1 MANQTQADNRNMK
14 RLKDEQQVRQRPAP
28 IFGTNDEKGAF
39 HSVDEIIANSI
50 DEAREG
56 HGKEISVIVRNA
68 TEEEIKKGAS
78 PEAYVIEVVDNGRGL
93 PMDWNEAEQMYN
105 WELALCTLYAS
116 GKYDS
121 AQYGQALGLNGLGLT
136 ATQYASSF
144 MDVEATYD
152 GKTRVMHFLKGKPVG
167 KMSIVAPLRDGTGT
181 KIVFQPDPEVFPAL
195 R

>member
-68 TEEEIKKGAS
+68 TVEE
-78 PEAYVIEVVDNGRGL
+78 
-93 PMDWNEAEQMYN
+93 
-105 WELALCTLYAS
+105 
-116 GKYDS
+116 
-121 AQYGQALGLNGLGLT
+121 
-136 ATQYASSF
+136 F
-144 MDVEATYD
+144 
-152 GKTRVMHFLKGKPVG
+152 
-167 KMSIVAPLRDGTGT
+167 
-181 KIVFQPDPEVFPAL
+181 
-195 R
+195 